1 MLKILSNIVNSG
13 VVSDAVSSDGKP
25 DNYTGLEPETW
36 IAILITFVIAF
47 FIGFG
52 ARHLI
57 QVFKDAPDPKKQNQ
71 DKKGE

>member
-1 MLKILSNIVNSG
+1 MLKILSNIINSG
-13 VVSDAVSSDGKP
+13 VNDSATSGNNIPSNK
-25 DNYTGLEPETW
+25 TGLEPETW

-52 ARHLI
+52 IRHLI
-57 QVFKDAPDPKKQNQ
+57 QVFKDAPDPKQQNQ